1 MPSPS
6 KIRDLKESILN
17 SYSQVFF
24 STNPVLAVILLIISF
39 FDPTAGI
46 SGLLAVFAGIV
57 LTNWIGIDKK
67 SIKEGLYGFNNLL
80 VGLGLGINFQL
91 SYELLFI
98 VIVSSV
104 LTTFITFSCI
114 GLLTKYNLPY
124 LSLPF
129 LLALWISLLATS
141 KFSVLGLSVRDIYTQ
156 NEITEIGGLKLLQFF
171 QSVDNLIPTV
181 IAGYFKSLGAIFF
194 QFNVLSGIF
203 ISIGLLIFS
212 RIVFSLSIL
221 GYLMALI
228 IYLIFGIDMESLNY
242 SYIGF
247 NYILSTIAIGAYFFQ
262 PSGSSYLASLSV
274 LPMVILL
281 AFAAEIILTPYKLCV
296 YSLPFILIVYLFL
309 YALRFR
315 THRSRYLNEVY
326 IHQSTPEKN
335 AYLQINQVNKIR
347 STGIQSISLPVIGQ
361 WFINQGY
368 NGDITHQGDWR
379 HGLDFVIVNEKNI
392 EFQNKGDF
400 PKDYYCFNKNVCAP
414 SDGYVVE
421 ICDTI
426 ENNTIGQVDMFH
438 NWGNTIVIKHKEGLC
453 TQMSHLQ
460 KGSLMVKKGDYVHKG
475 QIIAKVGNS
484 GRSPYPHLHFQIQ
497 SGPYIGAPTMDYPL
511 SNFIKSDGENISY
524 AAHEVP
530 KIKEYVHNVVPTP
543 IIANAFNMLPGQ
555 ELTFKIETGK
565 SLDKA
570 LQKCNGTWTLLVNS
584 DIYKNRYIECK
595 RTGARA
601 WFENDGQMFYFSNY
615 QGSKETFLYY
625 FMLSL
630 FKVQFN
636 YTPDILVK
644 EEIPP
649 NFVFSGLRLFR
660 QDFVIPFYNFLKV
673 NFSLKFKDIDDEMA
687 PQSVELISR
696 INAFDRKHAYISY
709 QSQIIIETRG
719 VQEILI
725 KTGNSELRATSQTKK
740 QDK

>member
-392 EFQNKGDF
+392 EFQNKGD
-400 PKDYYCFNKNVCAP
+400 
-414 SDGYVVE
+414 
-421 ICDTI
+421 
-426 ENNTIGQVDMFH
+426 
-438 NWGNTIVIKHKEGLC
+438 
-453 TQMSHLQ
+453 
-460 KGSLMVKKGDYVHKG
+460 
-475 QIIAKVGNS
+475 
-484 GRSPYPHLHFQIQ
+484 
-497 SGPYIGAPTMDYPL
+497 
-511 SNFIKSDGENISY
+511 
-524 AAHEVP
+524 
-530 KIKEYVHNVVPTP
+530 
-543 IIANAFNMLPGQ
+543 
-555 ELTFKIETGK
+555 
-565 SLDKA
+565 
-570 LQKCNGTWTLLVNS
+570 
-584 DIYKNRYIECK
+584 
-595 RTGARA
+595 
-601 WFENDGQMFYFSNY
+601 
-615 QGSKETFLYY
+615 
-625 FMLSL
+625 
-630 FKVQFN
+630 
-636 YTPDILVK
+636 
-644 EEIPP
+644 
-649 NFVFSGLRLFR
+649 
-660 QDFVIPFYNFLKV
+660 
-673 NFSLKFKDIDDEMA
+673 
-687 PQSVELISR
+687 
-696 INAFDRKHAYISY
+696 
-709 QSQIIIETRG
+709 
-719 VQEILI
+719 
-725 KTGNSELRATSQTKK
+725 
-740 QDK
+740 